1 MKIYKTYAQ
10 ENGAICC
17 YAENNKLRCLD
28 FKDKYRPYMNDDK
41 LLDDWDEVFF
51 ETNNSINKGQ
61 KINNIMRC
69 NAMLYI
75 TDEPTKK
82 LIENSFSGCIQ
93 FLSAKSNDEPSAK
106 YYFLYPIKG
115 IEGLDIGKSE
125 CRFFPNSKV
134 YSSVRKYVFRKD
146 IDYSPVFKL
155 KCQGSVYNTIMYATD
170 EFKDFIE
177 SNGIT
182 GLAFE
187 EIFDFDKE

>member
-1 MKIYKTYAQ
+1 
-10 ENGAICC
+10 
-17 YAENNKLRCLD
+17 
-28 FKDKYRPYMNDDK
+28 
-41 LLDDWDEVFF
+41 
-51 ETNNSINKGQ
+51 
-61 KINNIMRC
+61 MRC

-134 YSSVRKYVFRKD
+134 YSSVANMCFVKILIIPPF
-146 IDYSPVFKL
+146 
-155 KCQGSVYNTIMYATD
+155 
-170 EFKDFIE
+170 
-177 SNGIT
+177 SN
-182 GLAFE
+182 
-187 EIFDFDKE
+187 